1 MDKEQLI
8 NNIIEQS
15 NKIYKQQRNNNN
27 YIIVDINKITN
38 NTITKLKIKK
48 LLRDKQLNTYNKAK
62 NYLTI

>member
-1 MDKEQLI
+1 MNKELI

>member
-1 MDKEQLI
+1 MDKQLI

-48 LLRDKQLNTYNKAK
+48 LLRDKELNTYN
-62 NYLTI
+62 NTENV